1 MRTKKENVLAR
12 SPLLRGAFCATLLA
26 FVACGGDNSSNTNST
41 EMGCASNQAKPTEN
55 YTSSTLMS
63 QILES
68 LKGEPKVDPLGLF
81 KEDTRTVQQKIEKYG
96 IEVAS
101 QTKSSMIFRLS
112 GAEYSFKVQGT
123 EDTLKVS
130 LSSGS
135 IACGLSFPMSFVDQ
149 CPQESTDTP
158 ASLKN
163 SQAEFEDC
171 IKKIAPASKED
182 SGNKQPG
189 YDGEFN

>member
-26 FVACGGDNSSNTNST
+26 FVACGGGNSSNTNST

-96 IEVAS
+96 I
-101 QTKSSMIFRLS
+101 
-112 GAEYSFKVQGT
+112 GFKKGNDDLRNQVQKTLDEMFKDGT
-123 EDTLKVS
+123 VY
-130 LSSGS
+130 
-135 IACGLSFPMSFVDQ
+135 
-149 CPQESTDTP
+149 
-158 ASLKN
+158 
-163 SQAEFEDC
+163 
-171 IKKIAPASKED
+171 KIAQNYSDYHIPE
-182 SGNKQPG
+182 GIIHP
-189 YDGEFN
+189 